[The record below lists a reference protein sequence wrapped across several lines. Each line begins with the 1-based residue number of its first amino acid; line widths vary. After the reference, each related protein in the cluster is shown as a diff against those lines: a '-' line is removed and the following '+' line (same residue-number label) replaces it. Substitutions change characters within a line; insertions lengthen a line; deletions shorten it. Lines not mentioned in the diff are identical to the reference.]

1 MKIFTRYFNS
11 TGLAI
16 TETIISL
23 PLVFTCL
30 ILSLLFFYI
39 HVQHLWT
46 DHHLYQA
53 LICLAEGQPTKTCK
67 DELIKKTKTFLWP
80 GRLTNIQLH
89 KILNKKQWKGRLT
102 WKSTYWRLDFK
113 KQINLNQTGFEFPK
127 LRAPLSLINKL
138 QAPEFSNTISI
149 NNGFSL

>member
-1 MKIFTRYFNS
+1 MKILYKKHFDS
-11 TGLAI
+11 KGQAI
-16 TETIISL
+16 VETIISL

-53 LICLAEGQPTKTCK
+53 LICLAKGQSTKACK
-67 DELIKKTKTFLWP
+67 DELIKKTKTFLWM

-102 WKSTYWRLDFK
+102 WESLYWRLDFK
-113 KQINLNQTGFEFPK
+113 KQIHLTKEF
-127 LRAPLSLINKL
+127 LL
-138 QAPEFSNTISI
+138 
-149 NNGFSL
+149 